1 MRQTNMER
9 SGFWMTGL
17 AVMAVSVGALA
28 TPSVISDPIV
38 KSIRHGDCSQAV
50 AELKSE
56 VGPSQD
62 NQTAIFVAARM
73 FDEGIC
79 VNKAPDTAAR
89 LFARGAE
96 LGDRDARLDY
106 ATKLGLGEGEVQ
118 DYLRAGDLCHQAGLD
133 PQGRLSFYTL
143 GYACTVRGLAGR
155 MLRGSLPKN
164 AFRIP
169 TDPVMVEFSPRTSE
183 MRILLAPK
191 AELAESHTGS
201 RFGVPIVNSREV
213 VEKAWH
219 DALAAVPPPDSTSLS
234 AGTIQLGIDIDMSIE
249 VGRDAPK
256 EDTGQFMK
264 GDVLAV
270 PGALTPR

>member
-1 MRQTNMER
+1 MER
-9 SGFWMTGL
+9 PGLWMAGL
-17 AVMAVSVGALA
+17 VIMAVSVSALA
-28 TPSVISDPIV
+28 TTSVISDPIV
-38 KSIRHGDCSQAV
+38 KSIRHGDCSQAIT
-50 AELKSE
+50 ELKSE

-79 VNKAPDTAAR
+79 VNKASDTATR
-89 LFARGAE
+89 LYARGAA

-106 ATKLGLGEGEVQ
+106 ATKLGLGEGETQ

-133 PQGRLSFYTL
+133 PQGHLSFYTL

-169 TDPVMVEFSPRTSE
+169 TDPAMVEFSPRTSE
-183 MRILLAPK
+183 MRILSAPK
-191 AELAESHTGS
+191 AELAESRTGS
-201 RFGVPIVNSREV
+201 KFGVPIVNSREV

-219 DALAAVPPPDSTSLS
+219 DALAAVPRPDTSSLS
-234 AGTIQLGIDIDMSIE
+234 AGAIQLAIDIDMSIE

-256 EDTGQFMK
+256 EDPGQFMK
-264 GDVLAV
+264 GDVLGV
-270 PGALTPR
+270 PGAFTPH